1 LHAFLKAAAFEPA
14 QKSISPRQVNLST
27 SQQQTNVDFF
37 LVKVCASVR
46 FNFLGVVPQ
55 LFATS
60 GSTQYKR

>member
-1 LHAFLKAAAFEPA
+1 VFLKAAAFDA
-14 QKSISPRQVNLST
+14 SQKSTCLRQVNLST

-46 FNFLGVVPQ
+46 FNFRGVVPQ

-60 GSTQYKR
+60 GSAQYRR